1 MLVSLDQLALAV
13 VDHVLDELGGPAGE
27 VALAADEGAVHQLV
41 VDHLDALVAGD
52 LGL

>member
-1 MLVSLDQLALAV
+1 MAIEAMK
-13 VDHVLDELGGPAGE
+13 GAGPAGE

>member
-1 MLVSLDQLALAV
+1 MCWMSSAVQPVKSL
-13 VDHVLDELGGPAGE
+13 
-27 VALAADEGAVHQLV
+27 LAADEGAVDQLV